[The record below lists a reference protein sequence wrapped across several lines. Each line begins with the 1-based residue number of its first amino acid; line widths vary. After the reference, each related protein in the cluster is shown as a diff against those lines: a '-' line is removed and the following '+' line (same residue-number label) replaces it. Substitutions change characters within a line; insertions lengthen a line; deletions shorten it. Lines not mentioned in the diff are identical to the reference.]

1 YLGNYTTIQITAID
15 SANGFRM
22 EGGYLPPAA
31 YGVVDKL
38 FNNNVSLG
46 SLSPNEE
53 ILGSTIWTN
62 SQGYS
67 NAANVYSKIAK
78 TLKIFSVSIG
88 LGMAIEDAIAATNAA
103 DAGVSEGA
111 VIAESAKLISATL
124 AMSSDI
130 ISLYSSIDF
139 ISSGTLTGF
148 GYGVTNYAIPL
159 TSGSS
164 FYLLDHE
171 STQPITFTANGETY
185 TYYAPSNFIDDY

>member
-1 YLGNYTTIQITAID
+1 
-15 SANGFRM
+15 M
-22 EGGYLPPAA
+22 EGVYLPPAA

-46 SLSPNEE
+46 SLSPNHE
-53 ILGSTIWTN
+53 IFSSTIWTN

-67 NAANVYSKIAK
+67 NAANVHSKIAK
-78 TLKIFSVSIG
+78 TMKIFSVSIG
-88 LGMAIEDAIAATNAA
+88 LRLAIEDTIAATNAA
-103 DAGVSEGA
+103 NADASEGA
-111 VIAESAKLISATL
+111 VIAESVRLISATL
-124 AMSSDI
+124 SMSSDI

-139 ISSGTLTGF
+139 ISSGGLTGF
-148 GYGVTNYAIPL
+148 GYGVTNYAYPS

-185 TYYAPSNFIDDY
+185 TFYAPSNFLDAY